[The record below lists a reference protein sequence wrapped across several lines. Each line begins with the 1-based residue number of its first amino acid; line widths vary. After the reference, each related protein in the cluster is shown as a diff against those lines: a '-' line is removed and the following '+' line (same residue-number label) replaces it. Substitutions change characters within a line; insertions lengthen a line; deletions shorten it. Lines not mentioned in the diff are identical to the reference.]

1 LNHLGKENVDYF
13 HNQIKNF
20 LFLEDIFK
28 LFKFLFKR
36 NKNEYKGIYA
46 QNAILSYFNQFYL
59 YEENKTNNNK
69 QRLLMKIITV
79 ILEQL
84 ISVLNTPLLYKNQE
98 ETFYTFI
105 DFKSSNDF
113 LNIQVN
119 LLCKALNIFLKKNE
133 FFKSL

>member
-1 LNHLGKENVDYF
+1 M
-13 HNQIKNF
+13 
-20 LFLEDIFK
+20 EDIFK

-84 ISVLNTPLLYKNQE
+84 MSVLNTPLLYKNQE

-133 FFKSL
+133 FVKSL